1 MGDHMLKIVKTKLQ
15 EYTAGKIDELA
26 DESHIDTSTLL
37 SRLIE
42 NGLKMELLKRSTQ
55 LYAEGK
61 VSMWKAA
68 QMAGVSFYE
77 MMAEIKKYG
86 IPLQYGVED
95 FESDI
100 KTLKK
105 LKGNI

>member
-1 MGDHMLKIVKTKLQ
+1 MLKIVKTKLP
-15 EYTAGKIDELA
+15 EDTAGKIDELA

-37 SRLIE
+37 NRLIE
-42 NGLKMELLKRSTQ
+42 HGLKIELLKRSTQ

-77 MMAEIKKYG
+77 MMAEIKKHG
-86 IPLQYGVED
+86 VLLQYGVED

-105 LKGNI
+105 LESNI

>member
-1 MGDHMLKIVKTKLQ
+1 MLKMMQTKLQ
-15 EYTAGKIDELA
+15 ENTVGKINELA
-26 DESHIDTSTLL
+26 GESHIDTSTLL
-37 SRLIE
+37 SKLIE
-42 NGLKMELLKRSTQ
+42 DGLKIELLKRSTR
-55 LYAEGK
+55 LYAQGK

-77 MMAEIKKYG
+77 MMAEIKKSG
-86 IPLQYGVED
+86 VLLQYGVDD

-100 KTLKK
+100 RTLKK

>member
-1 MGDHMLKIVKTKLQ
+1 MLKMMQTKLQ
-15 EYTAGKIDELA
+15 ENTVGKINELA
-26 DESHIDTSTLL
+26 GESHIDTSTLL

-42 NGLKMELLKRSTQ
+42 DGLQIELLKRSTQ
-55 LYAEGK
+55 LYAQGK

-77 MMAEIKKYG
+77 MMAEIKKCG
-86 IPLQYGVED
+86 VLLQYGVDD
-95 FESDI
+95 FESDVR
-100 KTLKK
+100 TLKK